1 MKQTLSMNLRQVQIQ
16 KLSMQMIQS
25 IKMLMLTRTELKQTI
40 DDELKENPALEVDE
54 TTYDEAEDKGIE
66 DFAASEPVEEPENE
80 SHFEESEIDWEEYFQ
95 DSMEKRHVTG
105 SDMVSGHE
113 DISAFEDY
121 TPTQPSL
128 EEHLLLQLRTVE
140 LLNELDFSI
149 GEYLISCMDENG
161 YITVNLEEEA
171 RQLGTEVERVEVVLR
186 IIQTFDPHG
195 VGGRDL
201 KECLL
206 IQYAAS
212 DIDCPIV
219 EEIIRDHIDLLG
231 SNKFPQ
237 IAKIIGVSIEEVQE
251 AADEIRKFSPKPG
264 LLYSG
269 RMQADYIIPDVIL
282 IEKQPGEYIIQ
293 INETGIPRLRISPL
307 ARKIIIE
314 HKKGGVPKN
323 LYKYVKKKQDSALWL
338 IRSILQRR
346 NTLYKISEAIVN
358 YQKEFLDRG
367 VRHLK
372 PLTLKQLADIV
383 GVHESTVGRVT
394 TGKYIQTPRG
404 IFELKYFFT
413 SGLKTIERGSHSGFP
428 APTANAGGMAS
439 SESVRDMIREI
450 INGENKK
457 KPFSDLAIAEMLAK
471 KGIEIARRTVM
482 KYREALEIPSS
493 SKRKVFI

>member
-54 TTYDEAEDKGIE
+54 STYDEADDKGIE
-66 DFAASEPVEEPENE
+66 DFSKPEAEEPEE
-80 SHFEESEIDWEEYFQ
+80 EAHFDETEIDWEDYFE
-95 DSMEKRHVTG
+95 DNMAKRHVTG
-105 SDMVSGHE
+105 SDMISGHE
-113 DISAFEDY
+113 DISSFEEY

-128 EEHLLLQLRTVE
+128 EEHLLLQLRTAE
-140 LLNELDFSI
+140 LEDEFDYTI
-149 GEYLISCMDENG
+149 GEYLISCIDENG
-161 YITVNLEEEA
+161 YITADFEEA
-171 RQLGTEVERVEVVLR
+171 CRQLSTDSERIER
-186 IIQTFDPHG
+186 ILKVIQSFDPPG
-195 VGGRDL
+195 IGGRDL

-206 IQYAAS
+206 IQFAAS

-219 EEIIRDHIDLLG
+219 GEIIRDHLDLLG
-231 SNKFPQ
+231 SNKYPQ
-237 IAKIIGVSIEEVQE
+237 IAKTLGVSIDEVQE

-264 LLYSG
+264 LSYSG
-269 RMQADYIIPDVIL
+269 KMQADYITPDVIL

-293 INETGIPRLRISPL
+293 INESGIPRLRISPL
-307 ARKIIIE
+307 ARKIINE

-358 YQKEFLDRG
+358 FQKEFLDRG
-367 VRHLK
+367 VRHLR

-413 SGLKTIERGSHSGFP
+413 SGLKTNERGGRQGAAPSPASGE
-428 APTANAGGMAS
+428 MAS

-450 INGENKK
+450 IDGENKK
-457 KPFSDLAIAEMLAK
+457 KPLSDLAIAEILAK

-482 KYREALEIPSS
+482 KYREAMEIPSS